1 MTLIL
6 PSESPDQ
13 DLEHHVDAEF
23 HGGSEFR
30 IKNGQLGNIFVISW
44 EPEPQFECRSFSD
57 DLPNDKPASRP
68 NFDKLLRSFMRV
80 VLGISG
86 ILERF
91 YCEILRVRT
100 GRERSKVCDERIQG
114 YFTFFFYFQWCIY
127 DCVAITSH
135 HGIFAQ
141 PNKGISECD
150 CFNFERGG
158 IRDDRLWRS
167 KETKEQTRNKRES
180 INANTHL
187 ITLCTNGSDPVSAS
201 PASVGTSSLAS
212 NKRAFSHNFSFTLIF
227 HKLDVLILIICYI
240 YRSRSSFFAS
250 LWLP

>member
-1 MTLIL
+1 M
-6 PSESPDQ
+6 
-13 DLEHHVDAEF
+13 
-23 HGGSEFR
+23 
-30 IKNGQLGNIFVISW
+30 
-44 EPEPQFECRSFSD
+44 
-57 DLPNDKPASRP
+57 
-68 NFDKLLRSFMRV
+68 
-80 VLGISG
+80 G
-86 ILERF
+86 ILELF

-114 YFTFFFYFQWCIY
+114 YFISFIFSDAFTIVLQ
-127 DCVAITSH
+127 SH

-167 KETKEQTRNKRES
+167 KQIKEQTRNKRES
-180 INANTHL
+180 INSNTHL

-212 NKRAFSHNFSFTLIF
+212 NKRAFPHNFSFTLIF

-240 YRSRSSFFAS
+240 CRSRSSFFAS
-250 LWLP
+250 L